1 MAALSGAGNRYNV
14 TGSRA
19 ISACRRAA
27 PAHNRSDRRSRPA
40 MSETPSAPEPEVPA
54 DAPPA
59 VAPWVSTQFEM
70 EQAARPQRT
79 RVFRVRMKTGH
90 VRVAGVTYFHSTEA
104 SKADSRVEH
113 LYRVQL
119 SWLAEFDPR
128 DGKTQRFAERT
139 STGRPVNAL
148 QFRVLEMNTAEGK
161 RLSAARLGPKG
172 QILAEPA
179 NVGIMSLLR
188 GLLVE
193 WVQERHPD
201 TSILT
206 GSLYQVDV
214 PGEKEMELRDAFFA
228 RSGFTVKPTS
238 GGGGTF
244 YARSI
249 KELKTGWN
257 TDKAQELTAPL
268 LAEAVSAQ
276 METPVLKQQIDTLQ
290 KQLEAA
296 IKEKKA
302 TETLQRIWL
311 AITVI
316 AVVFGLIFGIQPRL
330 G

>member
-1 MAALSGAGNRYNV
+1 M
-14 TGSRA
+14 T
-19 ISACRRAA
+19 
-27 PAHNRSDRRSRPA
+27 
-40 MSETPSAPEPEVPA
+40 ETPSAPEIPT

-59 VAPWVSTQFEM
+59 VAPWVSTQHEM
-70 EQAARPQRT
+70 ETAARPGRT

-90 VRVAGVTYFHSTEA
+90 VRIASVTYFHATVA
-104 SKADSRVEH
+104 SQADTRVEH

-139 STGRPVNAL
+139 NAARAINAL
-148 QFRVLEMNTAEGK
+148 QFRVLEMTSADGN

-172 QILAEPA
+172 QVQADPPGTG
-179 NVGIMSLLR
+179 VMSLLR
-188 GLLVE
+188 ALLVE
-193 WVQERHPD
+193 WVAERHAD
-201 TSILT
+201 ASVLT

-214 PGEKEMELRDAFFA
+214 PTKDEVELRDQFFT

-244 YARSI
+244 FARSV

-257 TDKAQELTAPL
+257 ADKATELTTPA

-276 METPVLKQQIDTLQ
+276 MEMPVLRQQIEALQ
-290 KQLEAA
+290 QQLTAA
-296 IKEKKA
+296 LKEKKA

-311 AITVI
+311 AITVL
-316 AVVFGLIFGIQPRL
+316 AVVFGLIFGIQSHL